1 MKLGTCSFCS
11 QKVSKLKKHLCVASS
26 SNIRRA
32 LAVQGSC
39 NTVHVDMGTWP
50 IHTATAVLDLG
61 LLLAEFATVTSWSRS
76 SKISNL
82 KLLVFSCTA
91 FRNKLEKLLCFEAR
105 SASRWYAT
113 CSNFLSDEEP
123 RPFETPKVVR
133 TSYAYGNKNKQNP
146 AQKWEN
152 ARMYFKVLRAPK
164 KGKQTKILVAP
175 SPQVS
180 DFLYRQSSCPSNPP
194 ALPRCH
200 FGTPQGYGEMCIS
213 MEVMAIHA
221 LFFLE
226 ILGLLVMKETLIEAS
241 KFKLWHRW
249 KLRESYPCPLLEG
262 WDDE

>member
-1 MKLGTCSFCS
+1 ML
-11 QKVSKLKKHLCVASS
+11 
-26 SNIRRA
+26 
-32 LAVQGSC
+32 
-39 NTVHVDMGTWP
+39 TWAHDP
-50 IHTATAVLDLG
+50 STLPLFSWDLG
-61 LLLAEFATVTSWSRS
+61 FLLAEFATVTSWSRS

-82 KLLVFSCTA
+82 KLLVFSCRA

-123 RPFETPKVVR
+123 RPFETPKVAG

-146 AQKWEN
+146 AQKLEN
-152 ARMYFKVLRAPK
+152 ARMYFKILRASK

-213 MEVMAIHA
+213 SMEVRWWPYMPC
-221 LFFLE
+221 FFWKYLAYWQLIGHE
-226 ILGLLVMKETLIEAS
+226 IDGQS
-241 KFKLWHRW
+241 
-249 KLRESYPCPLLEG
+249 LRESYPCPLLEG